1 MNTISR
7 IAGFLA
13 PIVAFVAIAI
23 AIAAH
28 PWFSFTENAISDLG
42 AMSVEDNYI
51 LNNGLIIA
59 GILAVIFSYGLYKDQ
74 KSALGKLGAIIFI
87 IASISLILIG
97 LFPED
102 FKIPIHY
109 PASVSFFV
117 LGSFGI
123 LIVGLAD
130 ERWWFGAFSIA
141 LFSIG
146 WILALVCLAIFNGVA
161 IPELI
166 GAGAISLWV
175 YAYLLSR

>member
-7 IAGFLA
+7 MAGFLA

-74 KSALGKLGAIIFI
+74 KSALGKLGVIIFI

-130 ERWWFGAFSIA
+130 ERRWFGAFSIT

-166 GAGAISLWV
+166 GAVAISLWV
-175 YAYLLSR
+175 YGYLL